1 MKLICNV
8 LFQMVYGIGL
18 EFASLPG
25 EWWLHALLLVIMMIT
40 LAYLEVG
47 EGGKRSCCFACWS
60 SSLTHTRVQQGLQV
74 ALIDAKKYAQT
85 FERIA

>member
-1 MKLICNV
+1 MKLICIV

-18 EFASLPG
+18 EFAALPG

-47 EGGKRSCCFACWS
+47 EVASDNNNNNDLFFNLRS
-60 SSLTHTRVQQGLQV
+60 V
-74 ALIDAKKYAQT
+74 
-85 FERIA
+85 

>member
-18 EFASLPG
+18 EFAALPG
-25 EWWLHALLLVIMMIT
+25 AWWLHAILLVIMMIT

-47 EGGKRSCCFACWS
+47 EAIMLFCVRAGRPPSPTLACNRDSKWP
-60 SSLTHTRVQQGLQV
+60 
-74 ALIDAKKYAQT
+74 
-85 FERIA
+85 